1 MPEVINFPEELEA
14 FNPRAYD
21 LIEHSNADHARTVL
35 VDWMLGNTCS
45 YACSYCPA
53 DLHDGTLA
61 WQTSA
66 SIIAFYDT
74 LHAHYTAHRGK
85 QVWLQFTG
93 GEPTMHPHIVKLLE
107 HATARDFKV
116 SLISNASRT
125 VRFWEKISPHLDS
138 VILTYHNEFAEI
150 AHFQKV
156 GVMVAAQMP
165 VHINVTMH
173 PDRFDRTFDEALSLR
188 DAMPSASIS
197 LKPLRVDFRTELFE
211 YTAEQLQRMTDGVP
225 VGKAFD
231 GTTPRGTMTVSGGD
245 VPAPVR
251 MRANEFI
258 IRNENRWAGY
268 RCNAGLES
276 LRIKADGGVTRAV
289 CSVGGELGRLGQPIR
304 LPSAPIICNA
314 SACGCVADILITKSR
329 RRD

>member
-1 MPEVINFPEELEA
+1 MPEDIKFSEELGDVA
-14 FNPRAYD
+14 PRTFD
-21 LIEHSNADHARTVL
+21 LIEHSNAEHSRTVL

-53 DLHDGTLA
+53 ALHDGTQA

-74 LHAHYTAHRGK
+74 LHRHYVEHRGK

-107 HATARDFKV
+107 HATARTFKV

-150 AHFQKV
+150 EHFQKV
-156 GVMVAAQMP
+156 GAMVAARMP
-165 VHINVTMH
+165 VHVNVTMH
-173 PDRFDRTFDEALSLR
+173 PDRFDQTFDEALSLR
-188 DAMPSASIS
+188 KAMPSASIS
-197 LKPLRVDFRTELFE
+197 LKPLRVGFRTELYD
-211 YTAEQLQRMTDGVP
+211 YTAEQLHRMTTGLP
-225 VGKAFD
+225 VGTVFD
-231 GTTPRGTMTVSGGD
+231 GTTPRGTMTVVGGD
-245 VPAPVR
+245 VDTPQR

-258 IRNENRWAGY
+258 IRNENRWATY

-304 LPSAPIICNA
+304 LPSAPVICDA
-314 SACGCVADILITKSR
+314 DACSCVADILITKSR
-329 RRD
+329 APR